1 MSEERRKRV
10 GIMLSM
16 DTEHWHGVLQGLA
29 DGFRANPNVQVLK
42 ISRPAKFDAVS
53 LRRLKLAGLI
63 TRVSSKEDELLLA
76 NAGLPV
82 VNVSGRFTADKLTNV
97 FNDDERVGALA
108 MAFFKRRGYSSFGF
122 CGVERHRSSRLR
134 QKGFHAALAAE
145 GLEAAEVI
153 LPELPEGDAPSPQA
167 VKRLAA
173 WMAPLP
179 KPLAIFFFNDAIAR
193 AVAEACAEVQLTI
206 PDDVAV
212 LGVDNDDIQL
222 GFSSVALSSIELN
235 RRLIGFKAAERL
247 SEMIG
252 DPELPITTV
261 RVPPLKIVARGSTD
275 KLAVNDTV
283 VAAALDFIA
292 DRLGNAIY
300 VDDVAR
306 ETGVSRRSLEM
317 RFRAALKTSVYAEVQ
332 RQQLE
337 RAEILL
343 KENPRLT
350 IAEVAYACGFQDA
363 RHLSVVCR
371 RKLGRTPGSLRLG

>member
-1 MSEERRKRV
+1 M

-29 DGFRANPNVQVLK
+29 DGFRETSSVQVLK
-42 ISRPAKFDAVS
+42 ISRPTKFVATE
-53 LRRLKLAGLI
+53 LRRLKLDGLI
-63 TRVSSKEDELLLA
+63 TRIASSEDEELLA
-76 NAGLPV
+76 KAGLPV
-82 VNVSGRFTADKLTNV
+82 VNVSGRFTAEKLTNV
-97 FNDDERVGALA
+97 INDDERVGALA
-108 MAFFKRRGYSSFGF
+108 AGFFRRRGYASFGF
-122 CGVERHRSSRLR
+122 CGVELHRSSRLR
-134 QKGFHAALAAE
+134 REGFCKA
-145 GLEAAEVI
+145 LEAEELNVAEAI
-153 LPELPEGDAPSPQA
+153 LPELPEGDAPSPRA

-173 WMAPLP
+173 WIEPLP
-179 KPLAIFFFNDAIAR
+179 KPLAIFCFNDAIAR
-193 AVAEACAEVQLTI
+193 AISEACAEVNMII

-222 GFSSVALSSIELN
+222 GFSAVALSSIELN
-235 RRLIGFKAAERL
+235 RRMIGFKAAKRL
-247 SEMIG
+247 LEMLAE
-252 DPELPITTV
+252 PKLPIGTV

-275 KLAVNDTV
+275 KLAVNDPV

-343 KENPRLT
+343 MENPKLT

-371 RKLGRTPGSLRLG
+371 RKLGRTPGSLRRG

>member
-1 MSEERRKRV
+1 MPDERRKRV

-29 DGFRANPNVQVLK
+29 DGFRETPNIQVLK
-42 ISRPAKFDAVS
+42 LSRPAKFEATV
-53 LRRLKLAGLI
+53 LRRLKLDGLI
-63 TRVSSKEDELLLA
+63 TRIASKEDEKLLA
-76 NAGLPV
+76 HAGLPV
-82 VNVSGRFTADKLTNV
+82 VNVSGRFAAEKLTNV
-97 FNDDERVGALA
+97 VNDDERVGALA
-108 MAFFKRRGYSSFGF
+108 AAFFRRRGYASFGF

-134 QKGFHAALAAE
+134 QHGFRKALEAE
-145 GLEAAEVI
+145 GIVVAEAI
-153 LPELPEGDAPSPQA
+153 LPELPEGDAPSLQA

-173 WMAPLP
+173 WV
-179 KPLAIFFFNDAIAR
+179 KPLSKPVAVFCFNDAIAR
-193 AVAEACAEVQLTI
+193 AVSEACVEVEMII

-222 GFSSVALSSIELN
+222 GFSAVALSSIELN
-235 RRLIGFKAAERL
+235 RRLIGFKAARRL
-247 SEMIG
+247 LDMVVEPALAI
-252 DPELPITTV
+252 ETL

-275 KLAVNDTV
+275 KLAVNDPV
-283 VAAALDFIA
+283 VAAALDYIA

-343 KENPRLT
+343 KENPKLT

-371 RKLGRTPGSLRLG
+371 RKLGRTPGSLRRE